1 MANGNT
7 NPLAAP
13 LTSLKQIGSQA
24 VQSINSLNTGLST
37 TLNQGLDAL
46 ISGTPPL
53 PGLPGGQA
61 AGGGFPSPA
70 SLLPSNLSQ
79 ALSQVENM
87 LIPPGLTKPSSLLK
101 TTTPAA
107 PAETTTPA
115 ATPAATP
122 TPTQAVA
129 TTGRRRITSI
139 GGF

>member
-1 MANGNT
+1 MANGT
-7 NPLAAP
+7 PNPLAAP

-46 ISGTPPL
+46 IAGTPPI

-61 AGGGFPSPA
+61 VGGGLPTPA
-70 SLLPSNLSQ
+70 SLLPTNLKQ
-79 ALSQVENM
+79 ALSSVENM

-101 TTTPAA
+101 TTTPTPTPTPTA
-107 PAETTTPA
+107 PQPT
-115 ATPAATP
+115 ATP

-129 TTGRRRITSI
+129 TTGRRRITEI